1 MGAKEMFKKLGLEY
15 YAMSYKND
23 QILDIT
29 YSNNDG
35 TWLTISKNGIEY
47 IENHNRKNL
56 PLLTLKAINKQ
67 IEELGWDK

>member
-15 YAMSYKND
+15 YAMCYKND

-56 PLLTLKAINKQ
+56 PRLTLKAINKQ
-67 IEELGWDK
+67 IEELGWDE

>member
-15 YAMSYKND
+15 YTMCYKND

>member
-15 YAMSYKND
+15 YAMCYKND

-35 TWLTISKNGIEY
+35 TRLTISKNGIEY